1 MKLNFIKSIALIAV
15 VAGSLA
21 SCANDDD
28 YAAPDLICVEPS
40 ITANKTVAEIND
52 LTSSATPVLY
62 TSPTEDAIEAYV
74 TSSDERGNFFK
85 TVSLQ
90 TMPTDGSAPV
100 GLSVA
105 IDANSLFG
113 KNFYPGRKVYI
124 KLNDLYY
131 AKVDGS
137 LKIGAL
143 YQGEIG
149 RISEFE
155 YLDKIVPSCTEVSEE
170 DLVRELTVAQT
181 LTNANINTL
190 IELQNVQFKDEF
202 VGGTYF
208 DANDEDNTAGG
219 ATNRILIDKVGNEI
233 IFRTS
238 SFANF
243 SGNTISN
250 KSGKV
255 RGVLTKYGSDFQ
267 FVARNEQDIKLTEDR
282 LTVDFFPPIVGNA
295 ITFSGNFTENF
306 ESYSTTS
313 PANRTFPK
321 YINDPAVG
329 GRYWA
334 NTLFSNNRYIQMTS
348 FGGTAEANRT
358 LFIVPVDMTA
368 ANNFS
373 FQTKAGFANGAVLKV
388 YYTTNYTIGGDI
400 NSATLT
406 DISSNFTFSA
416 GLPSGYPTTFT
427 NSGVYAIPA
436 SVTGNGFFVFEYIGN
451 GSGGAT
457 TTMQIDNIV
466 VN

>member
-1 MKLNFIKSIALIAV
+1 MKLNFLKSIALVAI
-15 VAGSLA
+15 VAGSFA

-40 ITANKTVAEIND
+40 ITANKTVAEINA
-52 LTSSATPVLY
+52 LTNSVTPVLY
-62 TSPTEDAIEAYV
+62 TSSTEDAIEAYV

-85 TVSLQ
+85 IVSLQ
-90 TMPTDGSAPV
+90 TMPTDGSAPI
-100 GLSVA
+100 GFSVA

-113 KNFYPGRKVYI
+113 KNFYPGRKVYV

-143 YQGEIG
+143 YEGEIG

-170 DLVRELTVAQT
+170 DLVRELTIAQT
-181 LTNANINTL
+181 LNDANINTL

-202 VGGTYF
+202 VGGTYY
-208 DANDEDNTAGG
+208 DATDDDNTAGG
-219 ATNRILIDKVGNEI
+219 ATNRILIDNVGNEI

-238 SFANF
+238 SYANF

-250 KSGKV
+250 KSGTI

-267 FVARNEQDIKLTEDR
+267 FMARSEQDIKLTEDR
-282 LTVDFFPPIVGNA
+282 LTVDFFPPIVGDA
-295 ITFSGNFTENF
+295 IVYSGSFTENF

-334 NTLFSNNRYIQMTS
+334 NTLYSNNRYIQMTS
-348 FGGTAEANRT
+348 YGGTSEANRT

-368 ANNFS
+368 ANTFS
-373 FQTKAGFANGAVLKV
+373 FQTKAGYTNGLVLKV
-388 YYTTNYTIGGDI
+388 YYTTNYVPGGDI
-400 NSATLT
+400 NDATLVEIT
-406 DISSNFTFSA
+406 SSFSISA
-416 GLPSGYPTTFT
+416 GLASGYATNFT
-427 NSGVYAIPA
+427 NSNNYAIPP
-436 SVTGNGFFVFEYIGN
+436 SVTGNGFFVFEYVGN
-451 GSGGAT
+451 GSGIT